1 MNFFGGSEGSPD
13 RRDRGLAEVIN
24 FPVTLV
30 FMIKVLRLG
39 HRRGRDDR
47 ISTHVGLTARQWGAD
62 KIVYSGEKDENML
75 ESQRDIIDRWGGD
88 TEIEY
93 RDDWKKVIKD
103 FEGLSV
109 HLTMYGLKIEE
120 EIEGLKQEF
129 EDRDLL
135 VIVGAEKVPRWVYTQ
150 VDYNI
155 SVGNQPHSEIAALA
169 VFLDRV
175 QDDGVKDGFEDAEIE
190 VEPSEDRKIT
200 REK

>member
-1 MNFFGGSEGSPD
+1 
-13 RRDRGLAEVIN
+13 
-24 FPVTLV
+24 
-30 FMIKVLRLG
+30 MIKVLRLG

-62 KIVYSGEKDENML
+62 KIVFSGESDENMI
-75 ESQRDIIDRWGGD
+75 ESQRDIIDRWGGN
-88 TEIEY
+88 TEVEY
-93 RDDWKKVIKD
+93 REDWKKVIKD

-109 HLTMYGLKIEE
+109 HLTMYGLRIDE
-120 EIEGLKQEF
+120 EIEGLREEF
-129 EDRDLL
+129 EDQDLL
-135 VIVGAEKVPRWVYTQ
+135 VIVGAEKVPRWVYTH

-169 VFLDRV
+169 VFLDRI
-175 QDDGVKDGFEDAEIE
+175 QDEGIEEGFENAVIE